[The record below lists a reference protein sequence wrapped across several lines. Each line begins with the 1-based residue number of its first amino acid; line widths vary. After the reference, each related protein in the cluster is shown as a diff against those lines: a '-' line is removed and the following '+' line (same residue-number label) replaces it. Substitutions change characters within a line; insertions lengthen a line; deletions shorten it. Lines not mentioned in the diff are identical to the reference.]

1 MVSLIATIQIIEVGL
16 GRHLLSSVCLDGGDS
31 EEKFHNKAFKL
42 SSSKSWGPVAGRA
55 EGVRWWLRVEG
66 EAGEGC
72 PGEAERA
79 KV

>member
-1 MVSLIATIQIIEVGL
+1 MGL
-16 GRHLLSSVCLDGGDS
+16 GRHLLFLVCLDGGDS

-42 SSSKSWGPVAGRA
+42 SSSWSWGPVAGRA
-55 EGVRWWLRVEG
+55 EAVPWWMRGEG
-66 EAGEGC
+66 EAGEGG